1 MVRGL
6 YASALGM
13 TTSMTRLDVIT
24 NNLANVNTNAYR
36 RDHVVSHAFTEQFL
50 YRMND
55 PEFLMI
61 NPAIIGRVSPGV
73 FVDEIFTVWNQGP
86 LQQTGGPLDLAIMG
100 EGFFVVLVDGEERFT
115 RDGSFTLAHGMLMTM
130 CGARVQ
136 GSVGDIV
143 LPNGEISIEDNGR
156 IFVDGVLVDTLRLT
170 GFTNLYSL
178 RKIENNMFRTT
189 EESVAAAFTG
199 TIRQGFLEGSNVNIV
214 NEMVEMINLSRAYD
228 TNARMITM
236 QDQTLQQAV
245 NDIARR

>member
-50 YRMND
+50 YRLND
-55 PEFLMI
+55 PDFMML
-61 NPAIIGRVSPGV
+61 NPMVIGRVSPGV

-100 EGFFVVLVDGEERFT
+100 EGFFVVMVGEEERFT
-115 RDGSFTLAHGMLMTM
+115 RDGSFTLANGMLMTM

-136 GSVGDIV
+136 GSAGDVV
-143 LPNGEISIEDNGR
+143 LPNGEISIMENGQ
-156 IFVDGVLVDTLRLT
+156 IFVDGALVDTLRLT
-170 GFTNLYSL
+170 GFSNLYSL
-178 RKIENNMFRTT
+178 RKTENNMFRTT
-189 EESVAAAFTG
+189 DESVEIAFTG
-199 TIRQGFLEGSNVNIV
+199 AIQQGFLEGSNINIV
-214 NEMVEMINLSRAYD
+214 QEMVEMITLSRAYD